1 MKEIYTLE
9 ALQRPRDYV
18 DTEFLRMREINREK
32 YGFGIIKEGRMHIWE
47 KR

>member
-18 DTEFLRMREINREK
+18 DTEFLRMRETIEK
-32 YGFGIIKEGRMHIWE
+32 NMDLAYKRRQVHIWE